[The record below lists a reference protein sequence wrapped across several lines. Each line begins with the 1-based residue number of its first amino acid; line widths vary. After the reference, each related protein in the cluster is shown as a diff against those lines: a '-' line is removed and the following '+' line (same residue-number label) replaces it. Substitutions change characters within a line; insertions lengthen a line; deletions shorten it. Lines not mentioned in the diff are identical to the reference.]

1 VPVTLTYPG
10 VYVEE
15 ISSGVNAITGV
26 ATSITAFVGRAARGP
41 VNEATTINS
50 LADFQ
55 RIFGGLWIGGA
66 LGYAVQDFFATGGT
80 QGIVVR
86 LYHADPGNPGANPP
100 VPAPA
105 ATASL
110 TVGAMQ
116 FQAANPGQWGNN
128 LRAVV
133 DLNNLSASAAA
144 SLGVAITDLF
154 NLTVTDEG
162 TGATEQ
168 YFNLT
173 VKDTPRRVDR
183 ILAANSNLLVYNG
196 VPTAATAIAAGS
208 DNLSQLETALA
219 AAQAAL
225 LAAQIAN
232 PGGPFTTQQAA
243 VTTAQNNLNTALQTA
258 NAAVSDGLVLAPAD
272 FLPNNGL
279 ANKVGIYALEQ
290 ADLFNLLVIPP
301 YHAATDT
308 LDVDTVV
315 VSAAATYC
323 EGRRSMLLVDS
334 PKDWNSVPTAV
345 TKFTDPNTDYVGTR
359 SRNAAIFFPRLQE
372 ADPLNNYQ
380 VATFSATGAVA
391 GIFARTDA
399 QRGVWKAPAGLQAS
413 FNGIAGFNLP
423 MTDAENGQLNP
434 LGVNCLRS
442 FPVLGQVVWGSR
454 TLKGA
459 DALADDYKYI
469 PVRRTALYI
478 EESLYRG
485 LKWAVFEPNDDRLW
499 GQIRLSVGSFLQGL
513 FRKGAFQGTSP
524 KDAYFVKCDKDTTT
538 QSDID
543 AGIVNVVVG
552 FAPLKPAEFVVI
564 QLQQI
569 AGQSST

>member
-1 VPVTLTYPG
+1 LTYPG

-15 ISSGVNAITGV
+15 IPSGVNAITGV

-50 LADFQ
+50 FADFQ
-55 RIFGGLWIGGA
+55 RTFGGLWIGSSMGF
-66 LGYAVQDFFATGGT
+66 AVQDFFTNGGT
-80 QGIVVR
+80 QGIIVR
-86 LYHADPGNPGANPP
+86 LYHADPGNPAASPP

-105 ATASL
+105 TTSSL
-110 TVGAMQ
+110 TVGALQ
-116 FQAANPGQWGNN
+116 FLAANPGQWGNN

-133 DLNNLSASAAA
+133 DLNNLSSDVAA
-144 SLGVAITDLF
+144 SLGVTTADLF
-154 NLTVTDEG
+154 NLTVTDKG
-162 TGATEQ
+162 TGVVEQ
-168 YFNLT
+168 YLNLT
-173 VKDTPRRVDR
+173 VKDTSRRVDR
-183 ILAANSNLLVYNG
+183 ILANSSNLLLYNG
-196 VPTAATAIAAGS
+196 TPAPNTAIAAGS
-208 DNLSQLETALA
+208 DALSQLETALST
-219 AAQAAL
+219 AQANL
-225 LAAQIAN
+225 IAAQIAN
-232 PGGPFTTQQAA
+232 PGGNFTALQAA
-243 VTTAQNNLNTALQTA
+243 VTAAQTALNTALTAA
-258 NAAVSDGLVLAPAD
+258 NAAVSDGLVLAPSD
-272 FLPNNGL
+272 FLPANGQ
-279 ANKVGIYALEQ
+279 ANKIGMYALEQ

-301 YHAATDT
+301 YHATTDT

-323 EGRRSMLLVDS
+323 EGRRAMLLVDA
-334 PKDWNSVPTAV
+334 PKDWNSVATAV
-345 TKFTDPNTDYVGTR
+345 SKFTNANTDFVGTR
-359 SRNAAIFFPRLQE
+359 SRNAALFFPRIQE
-372 ADPLNNYQ
+372 ANALHNFQ
-380 VATFSATGAVA
+380 VETFAASGAVA
-391 GIFARTDA
+391 GIFARTDG

-413 FNGIAGFNLP
+413 FNGISGFSIP
-423 MTDAENGQLNP
+423 MTDAENGELNP

-442 FPVLGQVVWGSR
+442 FPVLGQVVWGAR

-478 EESLYRG
+478 EESVYRG
-485 LKWAVFEPNDDRLW
+485 LKWAVFEPNDETLW
-499 GQIRLSVGSFLQGL
+499 AQIRLSVGSFMQGL

-569 AGQSST
+569 AGLSSS